1 MKGNC
6 KRIGIEKMDP
16 KVKRS
21 QKCHWRI
28 KWPTNEYLQFWTT
41 TIKLPTLGH
50 SEEFLSTFGKC
61 SPFSFVRSVIETIL
75 WRRRRKTKFTVS
87 KIRSQKIW
95 ILKAM
100 NKKSTAF
107 ADIHISAKIHSTRWR
122 EYTITRCLIHK
133 EDCIC
138 CSLCSVPLT
147 DWIEYI
153 RSKRNQR
160 QALLNKLNKFWKQTL
175 SGSH

>member
-1 MKGNC
+1 
-6 KRIGIEKMDP
+6 MDL
-16 KVKRS
+16 KAKRS

-28 KWPTNEYLQFWTT
+28 KWPTTSNDHKTSDFR
-41 TIKLPTLGH
+41 
-50 SEEFLSTFGKC
+50 TFRRLFIYVWKM
-61 SPFSFVRSVIETIL
+61 FAIFVRSFRHRDNFMKKKRE
-75 WRRRRKTKFTVS
+75 TKFTVS

-107 ADIHISAKIHSTRWR
+107 ADIHISRKIHSTRWR

-138 CSLCSVPLT
+138 CIACPVQLT

-153 RSKRNQR
+153 RSKREENKK
-160 QALLNKLNKFWKQTL
+160 ALLNKLNKFWKQTL
-175 SGSH
+175 SCSH